1 MKRRGQFRII
11 EALIAAIL
19 IIGSMAIAVNIQRI
33 PRFWITYERENLEEL
48 AFNTLFN
55 IADKVL
61 LNMQLNSSSPWEN
74 DLFWV
79 LNTMLPPTIYFNL
92 TIYKITLQNETEI
105 TFERVN
111 KTPITNI
118 QAENINEI
126 VESSSAMYV
135 FTSRDGSVYLAILTL
150 SRSKGG

>member
-1 MKRRGQFRII
+1 
-11 EALIAAIL
+11 
-19 IIGSMAIAVNIQRI
+19 
-33 PRFWITYERENLEEL
+33 
-48 AFNTLFN
+48 
-55 IADKVL
+55 
-61 LNMQLNSSSPWEN
+61 
-74 DLFWV
+74 
-79 LNTMLPPTIYFNL
+79 MLPPTIYFNL

-105 TFERVN
+105 TFEKVN

-118 QAENINEI
+118 QAENISEI